1 MLSEKIQIVIAI
13 LTNSRDID
21 ASVRNLLLLTGKAAK
36 LERVARAVANVP
48 EYMEVD
54 CICGI
59 EEEHK
64 HCPYCGCLE
73 ADGHR
78 KDCEVLELREALA
91 DLPEDAPGG

>member
-1 MLSEKIQIVIAI
+1 MLSEKMMLVGQEAYEYAPEV
-13 LTNSRDID
+13 
-21 ASVRNLLLLTGKAAK
+21 AK